1 MMYDWS
7 LSWQTKGKFW
17 KKKYEEVNKIPGKK
31 IGNNNNNHGLRPS
44 RRPLIQ
50 GHL

>member
-1 MMYDWS
+1 MTEVFPGRPKVS
-7 LSWQTKGKFW
+7 SE
-17 KKKYEEVNKIPGKK
+17 KKKYEEVHKIPGKK
-31 IGNNNNNHGLRPS
+31 IGNNNNNYGLRPS